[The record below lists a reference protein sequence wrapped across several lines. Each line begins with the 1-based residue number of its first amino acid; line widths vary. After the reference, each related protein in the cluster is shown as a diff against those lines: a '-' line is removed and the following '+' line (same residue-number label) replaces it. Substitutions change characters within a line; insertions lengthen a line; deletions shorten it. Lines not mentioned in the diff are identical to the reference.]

1 MATQFKAQGGIA
13 ITPELAM
20 ELRQLVFGT
29 CAIPMRAEW
38 TQTPFIFG
46 SPKEEYAY
54 GLRSSRNATRGL
66 LSVVQGFVVKN
77 LLFGRKTTRAAAMA
91 DPLSPTVDMQRDALV
106 SALIEILRL
115 IADKD
120 KVIMVLPSPDE
131 CFVDHSALYFHDGVT
146 EKLYIFTLN
155 QNEELEM
162 FIKRNYKVFT
172 EEDSPGTLLFL
183 YSAVLTRTMG
193 RVRSDLDSTKTVPLT
208 MSNNEEGSLMIVT
221 LLLTGRATPY
231 IHNGVVNVGD
241 ESSYAVPQY
250 GILSRC
256 SIGLLLWENE
266 SGQSSLVVRQPGSR
280 LKTPN
285 YPIWI
290 TLCGGHYGVM
300 FNRNADLLRNYHAES
315 RFDLYYYS
323 CSGREILLTIDN
335 RSYNDQALGMLER
348 QMSTAESTPLSGK
361 PKEDSGK
368 DEVKEELAVNTPLQ
382 KLIHTKWEEAQVRF
396 HAQPS
401 TLSYLFNTQQ

>member
-1 MATQFKAQGGIA
+1 MANQFKAQGAEA

-29 CAIPMRAEW
+29 SAIPMRAEW
-38 TQTPFIFG
+38 TQTPFTFG

-54 GLRSSRNATRGL
+54 GLRSPRNATRGL

-91 DPLSPTVDMQRDALV
+91 DPLSPTSDMQRDALV
-106 SALIEILRL
+106 SALIEILRI

-120 KVIMVLPSPDE
+120 KVVMVLPSPDDE
-131 CFVDHSALYFHDGVT
+131 CFVDHSALYFRDGVT

-155 QNEELEM
+155 QNEELEF
-162 FIKRNYKVFT
+162 FIKRNYKIFT
-172 EEDSPGTLLFL
+172 EEASPGTLLFL

-241 ESSYAVPQY
+241 ENSYAVPQY
-250 GILSRC
+250 GVLNRC
-256 SIGLLLWENE
+256 AIGLMLWEGE
-266 SGQSSLVVRQPGSR
+266 SGQSNLVARQPGSR

-290 TLCGGHYGVM
+290 TLCAGHFGVM
-300 FNRNADLLRNYHAES
+300 FNRNPDLLRNYHAES

-323 CSGREILLTIDN
+323 CSGREILMTIDN
-335 RSYNDQALGMLER
+335 RSYNDQATGMLER
-348 QMSTAESTPLSGK
+348 QMSTTETTSLSGK
-361 PKEDSGK
+361 PKDDK
-368 DEVKEELAVNTPLQ
+368 DEIKEELAVNTPLQ

-396 HAQPS
+396 HAQPT
-401 TLSYLFNTQQ
+401 TLSYLFSTQQ